1 MPTQSF
7 VLPAWAKIC
16 ILSICGALGLAFGL
30 ISSNHEALAQHDEK
44 PAHDQA
50 SVQLSYIDDY
60 LAKMEESIQK
70 MDTRQVRIQLD
81 VKEIKT
87 ILKNQSHE

>member
-30 ISSNHEALAQHDEK
+30 ISSNRTALAQHDEK
-44 PAHDQA
+44 PSHDQA
-50 SVQLSYIDDY
+50 SVQLSYVDDY
-60 LAKMEESIQK
+60 IIKMEKSIQK
-70 MDTRQVRIQLD
+70 MDTRQLNIQLD
-81 VKEIKT
+81 IKEIKT
-87 ILKNQSHE
+87 ILKNQINE